1 MMHIA
6 HGCAAQVLKRF
17 SLLEDEA
24 AILCKKKQ
32 TIKNKMPAGVFMSG
46 TGCKRA
52 GGTCE
57 SVIDSVHM
65 SQRRVDMDGC
75 VDMVNQA
82 VCRREGR
89 REGGASTGT
98 QPGGILPVSAPN
110 VCVLF
115 FPTQKNGS
123 GILLSRGD

>member
-1 MMHIA
+1 M
-6 HGCAAQVLKRF
+6 Q
-17 SLLEDEA
+17 
-24 AILCKKKQ
+24 KKKN

-89 REGGASTGT
+89 REGGASTAWGN
-98 QPGGILPVSAPN
+98 PFRLSPKRFCFV
-110 VCVLF
+110 
-115 FPTQKNGS
+115 FPHQKNDG
-123 GILLSRGD
+123 GNFTFERRLKFIQPANAPCHYLRAANCLGNARR

>member
-1 MMHIA
+1 M
-6 HGCAAQVLKRF
+6 QR
-17 SLLEDEA
+17 
-24 AILCKKKQ
+24 
-32 TIKNKMPAGVFMSG
+32 T
-46 TGCKRA
+46 

-98 QPGGILPVSAPN
+98 QPGGILSVSAPN
-110 VCVLF
+110 VFVLF
-115 FPTQKNGS
+115 SPEKNGS

>member
-1 MMHIA
+1 M
-6 HGCAAQVLKRF
+6 Q
-17 SLLEDEA
+17 
-24 AILCKKKQ
+24 KK

-82 VCRREGR
+82 VCRTEGR

-98 QPGGILPVSAPN
+98 QPGGILCASQPQTF
-110 VCVLF
+110 LF
-115 FPTQKNGS
+115 CFSPPKKWRWNFTFERRLKFIQPANALCHYLRAANCLGNA
-123 GILLSRGD
+123 RR

>member
-1 MMHIA
+1 
-6 HGCAAQVLKRF
+6 
-17 SLLEDEA
+17 
-24 AILCKKKQ
+24 
-32 TIKNKMPAGVFMSG
+32 MPAGVFMSG

-52 GGTCE
+52 AGTCE

-82 VCRREGR
+82 VCRTEGR

-98 QPGGILPVSAPN
+98 QPGGILSVSAPN
-110 VCVLF
+110 VFVLF
-115 FPTQKNGS
+115 FPTKKMAVEFYFREETKMYPTCQRTLPLPQGC
-123 GILLSRGD
+123 